1 MDATTENTYQVLVC
15 HMHWVPSPTKA
26 NKKNGLDLPEQMTI
40 DVPTAVLQQANKNK
54 SCFNDIIEQFTY
66 NVMTKKFGGYE
77 LRHCQI
83 WLPLED

>member
-15 HMHWVPSPTKA
+15 HMHWASSPTRA
-26 NKKNGLDLPEQMTI
+26 NKKNGLELPEQMTI
-40 DVPTAVLQQANKNK
+40 DVPAAVLQQANKNK

-66 NVMTKKFGGYE
+66 NLMTKKFGYE

-83 WLPLED
+83 WLPLEG